1 MNKVHELSLPFKSEQ
16 IAQLE
21 IGDLVYLTG
30 EIIVTV
36 GLPTHKRIKEFI
48 DAGKP
53 LPMDFADGMLCQVG
67 CYVEE
72 QNGVK
77 VSRYI
82 NPSTSTRFE
91 PYLPTIIR
99 ETGIKAV
106 GGKGGV
112 GPETIKAMQENGCVY
127 LSFIG
132 GASALTSEAVHE
144 VLDVAWEDFIIQFR
158 LTRLRVEK
166 LGPLNV
172 GVDIHGNCLYTNLKK
187 QAQDKFEDLM
197 EELNRSRPSQY

>member
-1 MNKVHELSLPFKSEQ
+1 MSKIHELNLPFKTEE
-16 IAQLE
+16 IERLE

-36 GLPTHKRIKEFI
+36 GLPTHKRIKDFI
-48 DAGKP
+48 DEGRP
-53 LPMDFADGMLCQVG
+53 LPMNFNDGMLCQVG

-72 QNGVK
+72 QNGTR

-91 PYLPTIIR
+91 PFLPTIIAS
-99 ETGIKAV
+99 TGIKAV

-112 GPETIKAMQENGCVY
+112 GPNTIKSMQENGCVY
-127 LSFIG
+127 MSFVG
-132 GASALTSEAVHE
+132 GASALTSEAVRE
-144 VLDVAWEDFIIQFR
+144 VVDVVWDDFIMQFR

-172 GVDIHGNCLYTNLKK
+172 GVDVRGNCLYTNLQN
-187 QAQDKFEDLM
+187 QARGKLDSLM
-197 EELNRSRPSQY
+197 DELNQSRGENI